1 MSLVQAFVLAQPHGL
16 HQGFAG
22 GLLGVG
28 GFDLCEHLTG
38 FFRPAL
44 LGEQVGSAAGQFDP
58 IGVGGYLS
66 QPLLSLGQLALAL
79 RHLCERHQGLCQ
91 TSLCLFVLAGLGQ
104 LHMLAQF
111 LFGLGQF
118 PGFLQ
123 QQTMHQPTIGKA
135 GVLRIQASELL
146 QGFGLL
152 WQTDQVPGIAQPQ
165 LRLRGPFHGL
175 GQQGGHLGRCRVGQA
190 QRQDQGA
197 RGRGVCRAALA
208 CGFYRQRQLP
218 GFAPHAAHGG
228 PGGGRGAA
236 LFQGCGQGFFNRV
249 SGGFFVLHPG
259 KHPGHRRNG
268 RILLSR
274 WKLPDRHAQGL
285 ASLVHPVQ
293 SQQNLQD
300 VAVGFGVFGNSAF
313 PSLRRLQSR
322 LARARLQ
329 SQVNGTLEQSWITGF
344 ASRVQNDRET
354 TARRAA
360 AHIQLAH
367 QQLVKQRRIEHRLWW

>member
-1 MSLVQAFVLAQPHGL
+1 
-16 HQGFAG
+16 
-22 GLLGVG
+22 
-28 GFDLCEHLTG
+28 
-38 FFRPAL
+38 
-44 LGEQVGSAAGQFDP
+44 
-58 IGVGGYLS
+58 
-66 QPLLSLGQLALAL
+66 
-79 RHLCERHQGLCQ
+79 
-91 TSLCLFVLAGLGQ
+91 
-104 LHMLAQF
+104 
-111 LFGLGQF
+111 
-118 PGFLQ
+118 
-123 QQTMHQPTIGKA
+123 MHQPTIGKA

-228 PGGGRGAA
+228 PSGGRGAA
-236 LFQGCGQGFFNRV
+236 LFQGRSQGFFNRV

-268 RILLSR
+268 RILFSR

-313 PSLRRLQSR
+313 PRLRRLQSR

-367 QQLVKQRRIEHRLWW
+367 QQLVKQRRIEHRLWWWDFVFCGGRGGLSWRGRLRPCAPDARGDEGESKPEFHVFIIIQPPAGMCHAAQALFCTRAHARTPRS